1 MWPIILSNRLP
12 IVALVGRY
20 PANKLMGRGLIPAR
34 KLASRGLLSPHCTTR
49 AYPVLS
55 TVSSRYSSCRG
66 RLSTR
71 YSPVR
76 HSTRGR
82 SPFRVRLAC
91 VKHAASVQSEPESNS
106 PELSSSNLFKISAR
120 QKSESQSCSLPVR
133 SSLVN
138 EPGGL
143 ASVAVPRGVGLYAP
157 FPRGC
162 QQLFFRASKKLFGE
176 AFLSPAATT
185 GEVGKYS
192 FRPPLSTLFFVVCKI
207 SFASRQRIKRRSPF
221 YASAGRA
228 STSFLPIRAR
238 CPAQN
243 RLPLCSASSLPAP
256 PASGSGGRMR
266 PAPPDEPP
274 PEGTGQFPFRN

>member
-34 KLASRGLLSPHCTTR
+34 KLASRGLLSPHRSTR

-66 RLSTR
+66 RSSTR

-106 PELSSSNLFKISAR
+106 PVQICPRSLLGRNQNLKVVLFPFALRLSMNQADLRPLPFLAALGLMNLFRGAVNSFFCEPRKNFLQSLSSVRLRQPAKVEPIRFRHPRQELFCPGREIPSGKIRGVLAFSPGGGAR
-120 QKSESQSCSLPVR
+120 ASPEGLCLGAEKPSTRSLP
-133 SSLVN
+133 S
-138 EPGGL
+138 
-143 ASVAVPRGVGLYAP
+143 
-157 FPRGC
+157 C
-162 QQLFFRASKKLFGE
+162 QRLWRALREF
-176 AFLSPAATT
+176 
-185 GEVGKYS
+185 
-192 FRPPLSTLFFVVCKI
+192 
-207 SFASRQRIKRRSPF
+207 
-221 YASAGRA
+221 
-228 STSFLPIRAR
+228 
-238 CPAQN
+238 
-243 RLPLCSASSLPAP
+243 LPAP
-256 PASGSGGRMR
+256 AQTS
-266 PAPPDEPP
+266 
-274 PEGTGQFPFRN
+274 Q

>member
-34 KLASRGLLSPHCTTR
+34 KLASRGLLSPHRSTR

-66 RLSTR
+66 RSSTR

-76 HSTRGR
+76 HSTRDR

-106 PELSSSNLFKISAR
+106 PVQICSRSLLGRNQNLKVVLFPFALRLSMNQAD
-120 QKSESQSCSLPVR
+120 
-133 SSLVN
+133 
-138 EPGGL
+138 L
-143 ASVAVPRGVGLYAP
+143 ASVAAPRGVGSYGP

-185 GEVGKYS
+185 GKG
-192 FRPPLSTLFFVVCKI
+192 
-207 SFASRQRIKRRSPF
+207 
-221 YASAGRA
+221 
-228 STSFLPIRAR
+228 
-238 CPAQN
+238 
-243 RLPLCSASSLPAP
+243 
-256 PASGSGGRMR
+256 
-266 PAPPDEPP
+266 
-274 PEGTGQFPFRN
+274 

>member
-34 KLASRGLLSPHCTTR
+34 KLASRGLLSPHCKTR

-106 PELSSSNLFKISAR
+106 PVQICSRSLLGRNQNLKVVLFPFALRLSMNQARRRNGAKGRMPFCLRTVNSFLKIF
-120 QKSESQSCSLPVR
+120 QKALAKHWASFRRRRKLVFLRLLPVN
-133 SSLVN
+133 S
-138 EPGGL
+138 
-143 ASVAVPRGVGLYAP
+143 
-157 FPRGC
+157 FF
-162 QQLFFRASKKLFGE
+162 QIFFRSPSGDRSGLKSRRLGDAARPGLRALRLARGRLLRLGLPTVKLWR
-176 AFLSPAATT
+176 T
-185 GEVGKYS
+185 K
-192 FRPPLSTLFFVVCKI
+192 
-207 SFASRQRIKRRSPF
+207 KRRSPDK
-221 YASAGRA
+221 A
-228 STSFLPIRAR
+228 
-238 CPAQN
+238 PAKDQGA
-243 RLPLCSASSLPAP
+243 PCACGPWAP
-256 PASGSGGRMR
+256 P
-266 PAPPDEPP
+266 
-274 PEGTGQFPFRN
+274 

>member
-34 KLASRGLLSPHCTTR
+34 KLASRGLLSPHRTTR

-106 PELSSSNLFKISAR
+106 PVQICSRSLLGRNQNLKVVLFPFALRLSMNQARRRNGAKGRMPFCLRSVNSFLKIF
-120 QKSESQSCSLPVR
+120 QKALAKRWASFRRRRKLVFLRPLPV
-133 SSLVN
+133 N
-138 EPGGL
+138 K
-143 ASVAVPRGVGLYAP
+143 
-157 FPRGC
+157 
-162 QQLFFRASKKLFGE
+162 FFRFFS
-176 AFLSPAATT
+176 
-185 GEVGKYS
+185 V
-192 FRPPLSTLFFVVCKI
+192 PL
-207 SFASRQRIKRRSPF
+207 P
-221 YASAGRA
+221 
-228 STSFLPIRAR
+228 
-238 CPAQN
+238 
-243 RLPLCSASSLPAP
+243 
-256 PASGSGGRMR
+256 GSG
-266 PAPPDEPP
+266 A
-274 PEGTGQFPFRN
+274 T

>member
-34 KLASRGLLSPHCTTR
+34 KLASRGLLSPHRSTR

-66 RLSTR
+66 RSSTR

-106 PELSSSNLFKISAR
+106 PVQICSRSLLGRNQNLKVVLFPFALRLSMNHTRRRNGVKGRMPFCLRIVNSFLKIF
-120 QKSESQSCSLPVR
+120 QKALAKRWASFRRRRKLVFLRLLPVN
-133 SSLVN
+133 S
-138 EPGGL
+138 
-143 ASVAVPRGVGLYAP
+143 
-157 FPRGC
+157 FF
-162 QQLFFRASKKLFGE
+162 QIFFRSPSGDRSCLKSRRLGNAARPGLRALALGARE
-176 AFLSPAATT
+176 A
-185 GEVGKYS
+185 
-192 FRPPLSTLFFVVCKI
+192 STL
-207 SFASRQRIKRRSPF
+207 
-221 YASAGRA
+221 G
-228 STSFLPIRAR
+228 
-238 CPAQN
+238 PAHCQALEN
-243 RLPLCSASSLPAP
+243 EKTAQS
-256 PASGSGGRMR
+256 
-266 PAPPDEPP
+266 
-274 PEGTGQFPFRN
+274 

>member
-34 KLASRGLLSPHCTTR
+34 KLASRGLLSPHCKTR

-106 PELSSSNLFKISAR
+106 PVQICSRSLLGRNQNLKVVLFPFALRLSMNQRAAETAQKAECLFVSGLSTVYMNGVQPTPMIETLR
-120 QKSESQSCSLPVR
+120 EYGCSLVCCTIC
-133 SSLVN
+133 STFTIL
-138 EPGGL
+138 
-143 ASVAVPRGVGLYAP
+143 
-157 FPRGC
+157 
-162 QQLFFRASKKLFGE
+162 
-176 AFLSPAATT
+176 
-185 GEVGKYS
+185 S
-192 FRPPLSTLFFVVCKI
+192 FRLLKVTETQDRLGSILVYPYRFSVLPH
-207 SFASRQRIKRRSPF
+207 RSKHG
-221 YASAGRA
+221 SH
-228 STSFLPIRAR
+228 
-238 CPAQN
+238 
-243 RLPLCSASSLPAP
+243 RLPSLQAQI
-256 PASGSGGRMR
+256 R
-266 PAPPDEPP
+266 PDRP
-274 PEGTGQFPFRN
+274 

>member
-34 KLASRGLLSPHCTTR
+34 KLASRGLLSPHCKTR

-106 PELSSSNLFKISAR
+106 PVQICSRSLLGRNQNLK
-120 QKSESQSCSLPVR
+120 V
-133 SSLVN
+133 V
-138 EPGGL
+138 
-143 ASVAVPRGVGLYAP
+143 
-157 FPRGC
+157 
-162 QQLFFRASKKLFGE
+162 LF
-176 AFLSPAATT
+176 
-185 GEVGKYS
+185 
-192 FRPPLSTLFFVVCKI
+192 FFVVCKI

-238 CPAQN
+238 CPAETACPSAPPVLC
-243 RLPLCSASSLPAP
+243 LPRPLPA
-256 PASGSGGRMR
+256 AGVECGR
-266 PAPPDEPP
+266 PP
-274 PEGTGQFPFRN
+274 PPTSPRPKEQANFRSAIDPAGADI

>member
-34 KLASRGLLSPHCTTR
+34 KLASRGLLSPHCKTR

-106 PELSSSNLFKISAR
+106 PVQLSSSNLFKISAR

-138 EPGGL
+138 EPARRRNGAKGRMPFCLRTVNNFLKIFQKAL
-143 ASVAVPRGVGLYAP
+143 AKHSA
-157 FPRGC
+157 
-162 QQLFFRASKKLFGE
+162 
-176 AFLSPAATT
+176 
-185 GEVGKYS
+185 S
-192 FRPPLSTLFFVVCKI
+192 FRRRRKLLFLRPLPVNNFFQIFSASPSGAPERPEKG
-207 SFASRQRIKRRSPF
+207 SRQK
-221 YASAGRA
+221 G
-228 STSFLPIRAR
+228 TH
-238 CPAQN
+238 
-243 RLPLCSASSLPAP
+243 
-256 PASGSGGRMR
+256 R
-266 PAPPDEPP
+266 PAPKGLAVGAREAFTLGAP
-274 PEGTGQFPFRN
+274 

>member
-1 MWPIILSNRLP
+1 MWPIILLNRLP

-106 PELSSSNLFKISAR
+106 PVQICTKISAW
-120 QKSESQSCSLPVR
+120 QKSESQSSLSTR

-138 EPGGL
+138 EPEKEFFTP
-143 ASVAVPRGVGLYAP
+143 AVFCGVRKHALLSP
-157 FPRGC
+157 LC
-162 QQLFFRASKKLFGE
+162 QQFFRESSKNF
-176 AFLSPAATT
+176 
-185 GEVGKYS
+185 
-192 FRPPLSTLFFVVCKI
+192 
-207 SFASRQRIKRRSPF
+207 
-221 YASAGRA
+221 
-228 STSFLPIRAR
+228 
-238 CPAQN
+238 
-243 RLPLCSASSLPAP
+243 
-256 PASGSGGRMR
+256 M
-266 PAPPDEPP
+266 
-274 PEGTGQFPFRN
+274 

>member
-34 KLASRGLLSPHCTTR
+34 KLASRGLLSPHCKTR

-66 RLSTR
+66 RSSTR

-106 PELSSSNLFKISAR
+106 PVQICSRSLLGRNQNLKVVLFPFALRLSMNQADLRPLPFLAALGLMNLFRGAVNSFFANLEKTLRKSFLSS
-120 QKSESQSCSLPVR
+120 
-133 SSLVN
+133 
-138 EPGGL
+138 
-143 ASVAVPRGVGLYAP
+143 AV
-157 FPRGC
+157 
-162 QQLFFRASKKLFGE
+162 
-176 AFLSPAATT
+176 TT
-185 GEVGKYS
+185 GEGKNYACRPLLS
-192 FRPPLSTLFFVVCKI
+192 TTFFHFAEKWRSPLGRGPASPFLAQIKQQGRPP
-207 SFASRQRIKRRSPF
+207 
-221 YASAGRA
+221 GR
-228 STSFLPIRAR
+228 
-238 CPAQN
+238 
-243 RLPLCSASSLPAP
+243 
-256 PASGSGGRMR
+256 
-266 PAPPDEPP
+266 
-274 PEGTGQFPFRN
+274 

>member
-34 KLASRGLLSPHCTTR
+34 KLASRGLLSPHRSTR

-106 PELSSSNLFKISAR
+106 PVQICPRSLLGRNQNLKVVLFPFALRLSMNQADFRPSPFLAALVLMDLFRGAVNNFFSEPRKNFLEKLFSAR
-120 QKSESQSCSLPVR
+120 LRQ
-133 SSLVN
+133 
-138 EPGGL
+138 
-143 ASVAVPRGVGLYAP
+143 
-157 FPRGC
+157 
-162 QQLFFRASKKLFGE
+162 
-176 AFLSPAATT
+176 PAKA
-185 GEVGKYS
+185 E
-192 FRPPLSTLFFVVCKI
+192 
-207 SFASRQRIKRRSPF
+207 
-221 YASAGRA
+221 
-228 STSFLPIRAR
+228 PIRFR
-238 CPAQN
+238 HPRQELFCPG
-243 RLPLCSASSLPAP
+243 REIP
-256 PASGSGGRMR
+256 SGKIR
-266 PAPPDEPP
+266 
-274 PEGTGQFPFRN
+274 GTLA

>member
-34 KLASRGLLSPHCTTR
+34 KLASRGLLSPHRSTR

-106 PELSSSNLFKISAR
+106 PVQICSRSLLGRNQNLKVVLFPFALRLSMNQAD
-120 QKSESQSCSLPVR
+120 
-133 SSLVN
+133 
-138 EPGGL
+138 L
-143 ASVAVPRGVGLYAP
+143 ASVAVPRGVGSYEP

-162 QQLFFRASKKLFGE
+162 QQLFCEPRKN
-176 AFLSPAATT
+176 FLQSLSSVRLRQPAKV
-185 GEVGKYS
+185 E
-192 FRPPLSTLFFVVCKI
+192 
-207 SFASRQRIKRRSPF
+207 
-221 YASAGRA
+221 
-228 STSFLPIRAR
+228 PIRFR
-238 CPAQN
+238 HPRQELFCPG
-243 RLPLCSASSLPAP
+243 REIP
-256 PASGSGGRMR
+256 SGKIRG
-266 PAPPDEPP
+266 ALA
-274 PEGTGQFPFRN
+274 

>member
-34 KLASRGLLSPHCTTR
+34 KLASRGLLSPHRSTR

-66 RLSTR
+66 RSSTR

-106 PELSSSNLFKISAR
+106 PVQICSRSLLGRNQNLKVVLFPFALRLSMNQADLRPLPFLAALGLMNLFRGAVNSFFCELRKNFTEVFSQLGCDNRRR
-120 QKSESQSCSLPVR
+120 QKVVFLP
-133 SSLVN
+133 SAVN
-138 EPGGL
+138 
-143 ASVAVPRGVGLYAP
+143 A
-157 FPRGC
+157 
-162 QQLFFRASKKLFGE
+162 FFRSRRNFSASCRRF
-176 AFLSPAATT
+176 
-185 GEVGKYS
+185 
-192 FRPPLSTLFFVVCKI
+192 
-207 SFASRQRIKRRSPF
+207 KRRRCF
-221 YASAGRA
+221 YA
-228 STSFLPIRAR
+228 
-238 CPAQN
+238 
-243 RLPLCSASSLPAP
+243 
-256 PASGSGGRMR
+256 
-266 PAPPDEPP
+266 
-274 PEGTGQFPFRN
+274 

>member
-34 KLASRGLLSPHCTTR
+34 KLASRGLLSPHCKTR

-106 PELSSSNLFKISAR
+106 PVQICSRSLLGRNQNLKVVLFPFALRLSMNQADLRPSPFLAALGLMDLFRGAVNNFFSEPRKNFLEKLFSAR
-120 QKSESQSCSLPVR
+120 L
-133 SSLVN
+133 
-138 EPGGL
+138 
-143 ASVAVPRGVGLYAP
+143 
-157 FPRGC
+157 
-162 QQLFFRASKKLFGE
+162 
-176 AFLSPAATT
+176 
-185 GEVGKYS
+185 
-192 FRPPLSTLFFVVCKI
+192 
-207 SFASRQRIKRRSPF
+207 
-221 YASAGRA
+221 
-228 STSFLPIRAR
+228 
-238 CPAQN
+238 
-243 RLPLCSASSLPAP
+243 
-256 PASGSGGRMR
+256 
-266 PAPPDEPP
+266 
-274 PEGTGQFPFRN
+274 